1 MHISK
6 FGHKQSF
13 TASWP
18 FRSISHFLNSEP
30 MEQEANTTAK
40 SMHPWMNDRLGIC
53 QQRRNQNVTPVT
65 TRWNDQCPKH
75 LHTDPDISAAAKVI
89 QDTKIWEARIVAKS
103 DGLKS
108 GSTVI
113 KVKAGSIA
121 KRVVPVAVNPV
132 RVVGLTQ
139 LVTQQWRNAKVRRAK
154 PQHAKRLHQRRWIG
168 RIKTNNRHLG
178 LLQSDGHFLT
188 HSASYLQ
195 CR

>member
-1 MHISK
+1 ME
-6 FGHKQSF
+6 
-13 TASWP
+13 
-18 FRSISHFLNSEP
+18 SETIP
-30 MEQEANTTAK
+30 TAK

-65 TRWNDQCPKH
+65 TRWKYQCPKH

-108 GSTVI
+108 GSAVI
-113 KVKAGSIA
+113 KVKAWSIA

-139 LVTQQWRNAKVRRAK
+139 LVGQQWRNAKVRRAK

-168 RIKTNNRHLG
+168 KLKVV
-178 LLQSDGHFLT
+178 L
-188 HSASYLQ
+188 SYKGVILN
-195 CR
+195 